1 MTLLKHLSTVFC
13 WVRFVASVIINC
25 RWLHLVMLSHT
36 ETYLH
41 LHKTKV
47 FKVKYRLM
55 RRTAHKNCTFS
66 EARKPRHVHVKRWM
80 MSVNIWQKLNHTM
93 PRVWAILPIV
103 EQVRLQG
110 KAIRDETY
118 SKEKAHRLVASQDNS
133 LYRGQCTDNPRLVV
147 SLWDIINTLWSS

>member
-1 MTLLKHLSTVFC
+1 MDDVCKYLTK
-13 WVRFVASVIINC
+13 AE
-25 RWLHLVMLSHT
+25 SHNAQS
-36 ETYLH
+36 L
-41 LHKTKV
+41 
-47 FKVKYRLM
+47 
-55 RRTAHKNCTFS
+55 
-66 EARKPRHVHVKRWM
+66 
-80 MSVNIWQKLNHTM
+80 
-93 PRVWAILPIV
+93 AILPIV